1 MGNSITAY
9 YYSKTYIER
18 DRSHPVPPTKPKD
31 TKVAQPKGNDKSIIG
46 TDKSL
51 L

>member
-18 DRSHPVPPTKPKD
+18 DRTQPLPSTKPKD
-31 TKVAQPKGNDKSIIG
+31 VKVDKPDDTKKTIIDG
-46 TDKSL
+46 DKSL